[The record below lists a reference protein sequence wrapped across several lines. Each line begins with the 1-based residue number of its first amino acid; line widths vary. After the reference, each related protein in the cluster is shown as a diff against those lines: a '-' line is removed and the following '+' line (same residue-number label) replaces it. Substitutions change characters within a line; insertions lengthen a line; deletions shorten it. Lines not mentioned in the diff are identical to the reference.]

1 VEYYKENKIED
12 IMFMCIMFKEKTP
25 DEMEDEV
32 LEGKQKSRSAELP
45 FNEQDFRKSQ
55 KKYSALSF
63 LGFSTNRRAM
73 GNFML
78 NITLFETVLTGRQE
92 LLKPDDL
99 SNFVEWT
106 PEDFK

>member
-1 VEYYKENKIED
+1 
-12 IMFMCIMFKEKTP
+12 M
-25 DEMEDEV
+25 
-32 LEGKQKSRSAELP
+32 
-45 FNEQDFRKSQ
+45 
-55 KKYSALSF
+55 SF

-106 PEDFK
+106 PEDFKYLNVIEFPEMVKPNRMINTESFSPWGTGVAADGNYTGDPF